1 MNHTITIKTGNPI
14 VDEIATL
21 NISGNV
27 IPEAWYYTITNE
39 NGKVNCLAIH
49 ILADIVYWYRPT
61 EHRDESTLSVTYTK
75 KFHDD
80 DYLQRSYDQL
90 MQKFNISK
98 KQAYDAV
105 VALEKL
111 GVIKR
116 HFKTIYT
123 SNIPLTNVMFIE
135 LIPEVLKS
143 LTYPGIYEGVY
154 KNVDTPLQNCKEVS
168 TKTGVPICEN
178 IGTYTNTTT
187 ENTANTTTSTP
198 EPAIP
203 ASVVDEAKNIFTDLG
218 LSEKDILSIV
228 KASGNDISKCKTAK
242 NILCQQTQ
250 KIQNI
255 VGWLI
260 RAVTENYQS
269 VSKKPATKKNSFHDY
284 QQQDYDFEELEKAL
298 LANPVH

>member
-1 MNHTITIKTGNPI
+1 MFKQRGEIMNSTITIKTGNPI

-27 IPEAWYYTITNE
+27 IPESWYHTITNE

-80 DYLQRSYDQL
+80 HYLQRSYDQL

-105 VALEKL
+105 VALE
-111 GVIKR
+111 
-116 HFKTIYT
+116 
-123 SNIPLTNVMFIE
+123 N
-135 LIPEVLKS
+135 
-143 LTYPGIYEGVY
+143 
-154 KNVDTPLQNCKEVS
+154 
-168 TKTGVPICEN
+168 
-178 IGTYTNTTT
+178 
-187 ENTANTTTSTP
+187 
-198 EPAIP
+198 
-203 ASVVDEAKNIFTDLG
+203 LG
-218 LSEKDILSIV
+218 LSEKDALTIV

-242 NILCQQTQ
+242 SILCQQTQ
-250 KIQNI
+250 KIQN
-255 VGWLI
+255 VFGWLI

-269 VSKKPATKKNSFHDY
+269 VSKKPAAKKNSFHDY
-284 QQQDYDFEELEKAL
+284 QQRDYDFEELEKIL
-298 LANPVH
+298 IANPVH

>member
-1 MNHTITIKTGNPI
+1 MNHTITVKTGNPI

-27 IPEAWYYTITNE
+27 IPEAWYHTITNE

-75 KFHDD
+75 KFHDN

-123 SNIPLTNVMFIE
+123 ANIPLANVMFIE

-143 LTYPGIYEGVY
+143 LTFPGIYEGAY
-154 KNVDTPLQNCKEVS
+154 KNVDTPLQKCKEVS
-168 TKTGVPICEN
+168 TKTGLPTCEN
-178 IGTYTNTTT
+178 IETYTNTTT

-198 EPAIP
+198 GPAIP
-203 ASVVDEAKNIFTDLG
+203 ASVVDEAKNILSDLG
-218 LSEKDILSIV
+218 LSEKDIITIV
-228 KASGNDISKCKTAK
+228 RASGNDISKCKTAK
-242 NILCQQTQ
+242 SILGQQTQ
-250 KIQNI
+250 KIQN
-255 VGWLI
+255 VTGWLI

-269 VSKKPATKKNSFHDY
+269 VSKKPASKRNSFHDY
-284 QQQDYDFEELEKAL
+284 QQRDYDFEELEKCL
-298 LANPVH
+298 LAN

>member
-1 MNHTITIKTGNPI
+1 MNHTIAIKTGNPI
-14 VDEIATL
+14 VDEMAAL

-27 IPEAWYYTITNE
+27 IPEAWYHTITNE

-61 EHRDESTLSVTYTK
+61 EHRDEATLSVTYTK

-123 SNIPLTNVMFIE
+123 SNIPLANVMFIE

-143 LTYPGIYEGVY
+143 LTYPGIYEGAY
-154 KNVDTPLQNCKEVS
+154 KNVDTPLQNGKEVS
-168 TKTGVPICEN
+168 TKTGIPTCEN

-187 ENTANTTTSTP
+187 DNTPNISTSTP
-198 EPAIP
+198 EPDMA
-203 ASVVDEAKNIFTDLG
+203 ASVVNEAKNIFTDLG
-218 LSEKDILSIV
+218 LSEKDILTIV
-228 KASGNDISKCKTAK
+228 KASGNDISKCKVAK
-242 NILCQQTQ
+242 NILCRQTQ
-250 KIQNI
+250 KNQK
-255 VGWLI
+255 VAGWLI

-269 VSKKPATKKNSFHDY
+269 VSKKPTSKKNSFHDY
-284 QQQDYDFEELEKAL
+284 QQRDYDFEELEKCL
-298 LANPVH
+298 LAN

>member
-1 MNHTITIKTGNPI
+1 MNHTITVKTGNPI

-21 NISGNV
+21 NISGNM
-27 IPEAWYYTITNE
+27 IPEAWYHTITNE

-61 EHRDESTLSVTYTK
+61 EHRDETTLSVAYTK

-116 HFKTIYT
+116 HFKTVYT
-123 SNIPLTNVMFIE
+123 SSVPLANVMFIE
-135 LIPEVLKS
+135 LIPEVLKY
-143 LTYPGIYEGVY
+143 LTFPGIYEGAY
-154 KNVDTPLQNCKEVS
+154 KNVDTPLQNCNEGT
-168 TKTGVPICEN
+168 TKTGVPTCEN

-187 ENTANTTTSTP
+187 ENTTNISTSTP
-198 EPAIP
+198 EPDIA
-203 ASVVDEAKNIFTDLG
+203 ASVVDEAKNIFTNLG
-218 LSEKDILSIV
+218 LSEKDILTIV
-228 KASGNDISKCKTAK
+228 KASGNDIAKCKVAK
-242 NILCQQTQ
+242 SILCQQTQ
-250 KIQNI
+250 KIQNV

-269 VSKKPATKKNSFHDY
+269 VSKKPAAKKNSFHDY
-284 QQQDYDFEELEKAL
+284 QQRDYDFEELEKML
-298 LANPVH
+298 LANPIH

>member
-1 MNHTITIKTGNPI
+1 MNHTIAIKTGNPI

-27 IPEAWYYTITNE
+27 IPEAWYHTITNG

-61 EHRDESTLSVTYTK
+61 EHRDETTLSVTYTK

-123 SNIPLTNVMFIE
+123 SNIPLANVMFIE

-143 LTYPGIYEGVY
+143 LTFPGIYEG
-154 KNVDTPLQNCKEVS
+154 
-168 TKTGVPICEN
+168 
-178 IGTYTNTTT
+178 
-187 ENTANTTTSTP
+187 
-198 EPAIP
+198 
-203 ASVVDEAKNIFTDLG
+203 
-218 LSEKDILSIV
+218 
-228 KASGNDISKCKTAK
+228 
-242 NILCQQTQ
+242 
-250 KIQNI
+250 
-255 VGWLI
+255 
-260 RAVTENYQS
+260 
-269 VSKKPATKKNSFHDY
+269 
-284 QQQDYDFEELEKAL
+284 
-298 LANPVH
+298 

>member
-1 MNHTITIKTGNPI
+1 MNHTIVIKTGNPI
-14 VDEIATL
+14 VDEIGTL

-27 IPEAWYYTITNE
+27 IPEAWYHTITNE

-123 SNIPLTNVMFIE
+123 SNLPLANVMFIE
-135 LIPEVLKS
+135 LIPKVLKS
-143 LTYPGIYEGVY
+143 LTFPGIYEGTY
-154 KNVDTPLQNCKEVS
+154 KNVDTPLQNCKELS
-168 TKTGVPICEN
+168 TKTEIPTCEN

-187 ENTANTTTSTP
+187 ENTTNISTSTT
-198 EPAIP
+198 EPTVP
-203 ASVVDEAKNIFTDLG
+203 ASVVDEAKNLLSDLG
-218 LSEKDILSIV
+218 LSEKEMLSIL

-250 KIQNI
+250 KIQN
-255 VGWLI
+255 VAGWLI

-269 VSKKPATKKNSFHDY
+269 VSKKPAAKKNSFHDY
-284 QQQDYDFEELEKAL
+284 QQRDYNFEELEKML
-298 LANPVH
+298 LAN